1 MNRKTLSIML
11 VGIFFTAVT
20 MGSGPG
26 IRLINPD
33 PADPQAVFTIFGL
46 PKIYVWGLLWY
57 VVQLGAILIAY
68 FKLWKD
74 DA

>member
-1 MNRKTLSIML
+1 MNRKTLTWVVAGL
-11 VGIFFTAVT
+11 FLTAVT

-33 PADPQAVFTIFGL
+33 VSDPGAVFTLFGL
-46 PKIYVWGLLWY
+46 PKIYVWGLCWY
-57 VVQLGAILIAY
+57 AVQLAAILVAY
-68 FKLWKD
+68 LKLWKD

>member
-1 MNRKTLSIML
+1 MNRKTLSIVL
-11 VGIFFTAVT
+11 VGVFLTAVT

-33 PADPQAVFTIFGL
+33 PADPLAVFTIWGL
-46 PKIYVWGLLWY
+46 PKIYVWGLWWY

>member
-1 MNRKTLSIML
+1 MSRKTLSIFL
-11 VGIFFTAVT
+11 ACVFLTAVT

-33 PADPQAVFTIFGL
+33 PSDPQAVFTFLGM
-46 PKIYVWGLLWY
+46 PKIYVWGLWWY
-57 VVQLGAILIAY
+57 VVQLGAILVAY
-68 FKLWKD
+68 FKLWID

>member
-1 MNRKTLSIML
+1 MDRKTLSILLAVVFL
-11 VGIFFTAVT
+11 VAVT

-33 PADPQAVFTIFGL
+33 PTDPQAVFTILGL
-46 PKIYVWGLLWY
+46 PKIYVWGLWWY

>member
-1 MNRKTLSIML
+1 
-11 VGIFFTAVT
+11 

-33 PADPQAVFTIFGL
+33 PTDPQAVFTIWGL

-68 FKLWKD
+68 LKLWKD

>member
-1 MNRKTLSIML
+1 MSRKQLSILL
-11 VGIFFTAVT
+11 VCIFAIAVT

-33 PADPQAVFTIFGL
+33 ITDPEAVFTIWGL
-46 PKIYVWGLLWY
+46 PKIYVWGLWWY
-57 VVQLGAILIAY
+57 AVQLGAILLAY

>member
-1 MNRKTLSIML
+1 MTRKTLSIL
-11 VGIFFTAVT
+11 LAVVFLIAIT

-33 PADPQAVFTIFGL
+33 PADPHAVFTILGL
-46 PKIYVWGLLWY
+46 PKIYVWGLWWY
-57 VVQLGAILIAY
+57 VVQLGAILVAY

>member
-1 MNRKTLSIML
+1 MNRKTLSIL
-11 VGIFFTAVT
+11 LAVIFLTAVT

-26 IRLINPD
+26 IHLINPD
-33 PADPQAVFTIFGL
+33 VSDPEAVFTIWGL
-46 PKIYVWGLLWY
+46 PKIYVWGLWWY
-57 VVQLGAILIAY
+57 AVQLGAILLAY

>member
-1 MNRKTLSIML
+1 MTRKTLSIL
-11 VGIFFTAVT
+11 LAVVFLIAIT

-33 PADPQAVFTIFGL
+33 PTDPHAVFTIWGL
-46 PKIYVWGLLWY
+46 PKIYVWGLWWY
-57 VVQLGAILIAY
+57 VVQLSAILVAY